1 MQRRNVRSRRKISD
15 YKENCFER
23 WREER
28 RSVDNYQ
35 RVNPVWRWMTRGKQR
50 MDIFCTFITTKM
62 VQDYRYKHLYVRNS
76 YPTKNVGYEN
86 GLVTRLREKKA
97 ILRLK
102 LYVT

>member
-35 RVNPVWRWMTRGKQR
+35 RANPVWRWMMRGKPR
-50 MDIFCTFITTKM
+50 MDIYCTLTTTRM
-62 VQDYRYKHLYVRNS
+62 LEDYHYKHL
-76 YPTKNVGYEN
+76 KNVGYEN
-86 GLVTRLREKKA
+86 SLVTRLRKIYA
-97 ILRLK
+97 ILQLK